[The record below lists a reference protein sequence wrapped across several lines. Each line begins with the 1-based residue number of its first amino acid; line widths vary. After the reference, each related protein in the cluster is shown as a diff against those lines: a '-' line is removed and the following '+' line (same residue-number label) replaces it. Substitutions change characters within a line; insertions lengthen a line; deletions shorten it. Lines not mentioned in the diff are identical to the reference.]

1 MNYVENNGK
10 KVAAVLCVASCFP
23 VVATVYA
30 METEPGWHGDKYIK
44 EDATVAKG
52 WEEIEGKSYYFSEDD
67 GTIEKETTQKAV
79 VASVSSNISGDVQ
92 ETVANVAKEAVVK
105 EVQKQEEEKTTQEV
119 VETPVDN
126 TTETQTPAEEV
137 PAEPTTP
144 VEEVP
149 AEEPTT
155 PVEP

>member
-52 WEEIEGKSYYFSEDD
+52 WERNRR
-67 GTIEKETTQKAV
+67 KELLFL
-79 VASVSSNISGDVQ
+79 
-92 ETVANVAKEAVVK
+92 
-105 EVQKQEEEKTTQEV
+105 
-119 VETPVDN
+119 
-126 TTETQTPAEEV
+126 
-137 PAEPTTP
+137 
-144 VEEVP
+144 
-149 AEEPTT
+149 
-155 PVEP
+155 